1 MRPSDFH
8 HDGCTSA
15 GSCGRSGS
23 YHRAGPKQL
32 KLIGFWPLFVA
43 WKVWKVNIW
52 YTYIYN
58 IFWDQHWGMSR
69 SSYTQTITQLLC
81 SWSQEQTR
89 KVRREGFAAGG
100 CSQEMTTAA
109 ATTATIIITTQKQK
123 KQRCDSKTIAW
134 FSSFP
139 YYMILQVAFGNQ
151 IVWSQAGKA
160 NLEMN
165 MHGFSQHLIPFI
177 PFIRFSSGFYFQ
189 YRRFDISSIRRIQLF
204 GTGCSFHTAIELE
217 VWRWPTNWMSWKACQ
232 CPGRA
237 VQFWF
242 REI

>member
-1 MRPSDFH
+1 MKGVESE
-8 HDGCTSA
+8 C
-15 GSCGRSGS
+15 
-23 YHRAGPKQL
+23 
-32 KLIGFWPLFVA
+32 LIQNL
-43 WKVWKVNIW
+43 IHI
-52 YTYIYN
+52 YIC

-69 SSYTQTITQLLC
+69 SSYAQTITQLLC

-109 ATTATIIITTQKQK
+109 ATTATTIITTQKQK
-123 KQRCDSKTIAW
+123 KQRWDSKTIAW

-165 MHGFSQHLIPFI
+165 MHGFSQHLIPFM
-177 PFIRFSSGFYFQ
+177 SFQ
-189 YRRFDISSIRRIQLF
+189 WFLLSIQKIISPVYWNLVVWDEMLVSHRHWTSRGVAVTNKLDELEGRPRNALGELF
-204 GTGCSFHTAIELE
+204 NLGSERSRELPSYSMNISCSFI
-217 VWRWPTNWMSWKACQ
+217 
-232 CPGRA
+232 
-237 VQFWF
+237 F
-242 REI
+242 

>member
-1 MRPSDFH
+1 MHQCWILWKKRIVSPCRPEAVEIDRFLTPFWWH
-8 HDGCTSA
+8 ER
-15 GSCGRSGS
+15 CGKWIFDT
-23 YHRAGPKQL
+23 H
-32 KLIGFWPLFVA
+32 I
-43 WKVWKVNIW
+43 
-52 YTYIYN
+52 YIYN